1 MAPQISLLPSAES
14 EIEERLKKVDV
25 NTLTPIEAMNLLF
38 ELAKMAKEG

>member
-1 MAPQISLLPSAES
+1 MPEMCIRDRS